1 MSLSIFEYGDGRF
14 RLFHGE
20 REVGWIEGRA
30 VAFVGFEGE
39 AAAVR
44 AAAIGYDAL
53 NEWLARQRHQDATP
67 RGNRRLRIGSEGG
80 ERALTLN
87 GAGVGRL
94 VSPLADQ
101 PANGMSHGF
110 ELLLPPRVAAAFT
123 AAHVIHQALERH
135 GAFRSLENESV
146 AGDDEVLAAGM
157 SQ

>member
-39 AAAVR
+39 EAAVR

-53 NEWLARQRHQDATP
+53 SEWLARQRHQDAAP
-67 RGNRRLRIGSEGG
+67 RGNRRLRVRSEGG
-80 ERALTLN
+80 ERALTL
-87 GAGVGRL
+87 GGVGVGRL
-94 VSPLADQ
+94 VSGPADH
-101 PANGMSHGF
+101 PADGMSHGF

-123 AAHVIHQALERH
+123 AAHVIHQALDRH
-135 GAFRSLENESV
+135 GALGSAETESV

-157 SQ
+157 AR